1 MQDIFSGYVHST
13 SKGPAQ
19 MWNTQMKGICNG
31 CHRKV
36 NVIIICMNIVHD
48 WPAWNF
54 LSLDFP
60 TPGSMMSTKFMTEL
74 NSVTAVEKL
83 YPPS

>member
-48 WPAWNF
+48 WPA
-54 LSLDFP
+54 
-60 TPGSMMSTKFMTEL
+60 
-74 NSVTAVEKL
+74 
-83 YPPS
+83 